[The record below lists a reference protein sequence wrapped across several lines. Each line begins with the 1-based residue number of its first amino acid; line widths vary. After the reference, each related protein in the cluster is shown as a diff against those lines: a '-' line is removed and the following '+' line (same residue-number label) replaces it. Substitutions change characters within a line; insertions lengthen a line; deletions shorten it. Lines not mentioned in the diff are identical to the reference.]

1 MGRGPGHRLG
11 RARRRRLAGRHR
23 APRPGRAVV
32 LHHPAGRVDGPAVG
46 AVLHGHRARRTGRD
60 GDGAGCRRPGGR
72 RPHPHPVSAPA
83 GSAWGVRRPGGREFA
98 LMAVGVVG
106 ISLSGPLTALV
117 TAPALAIAFWR
128 NAAGAVLL
136 APVLATRERAT
147 LRGLRLRHLGSSVIA
162 GLFLAGHFAA
172 WLPSL
177 SMTSVGA
184 SIALVTT
191 TPVWT
196 TLVARLSGVRLP
208 VQVWWGLLLAV
219 VGAALIAGVDVTVST
234 RALAGDGLATL
245 GAIFAAGYVLAG
257 ARARQRLATS
267 AYTITCYSVC
277 ALVVAGAPLVVGSP
291 LAGFSARDWLLIAAI
306 TVCAQLLGHTLLN
319 LVLSSVG
326 PTVVSLAVLLEVPGA
341 LIVAL
346 VLLQQAPP
354 LLALPGMA
362 AVVAGVA
369 LVVRA
374 SRPATLVEP
383 AT

>member
-1 MGRGPGHRLG
+1 MGV
-11 RARRRRLAGRHR
+11 
-23 APRPGRAVV
+23 AV
-32 LHHPAGRVDGPAVG
+32 
-46 AVLHGHRARRTGRD
+46 
-60 GDGAGCRRPGGR
+60 
-72 RPHPHPVSAPA
+72 
-83 GSAWGVRRPGGREFA
+83 F
-98 LMAVGVVG
+98 G
-106 ISLSGPLTALV
+106 ISMSGPLTALV

-128 NAAGAVLL
+128 NAAGAALL
-136 APVLATRERAT
+136 LPVLATRERAT
-147 LRGLRLRHLGSSVIA
+147 LRGLRLRHLGSSVVA

-208 VQVWWGLLLAV
+208 AQVWWGLLLAV

-267 AYTITCYSVC
+267 AYTIACYSVC
-277 ALVVAGAPLVVGSP
+277 ALAVAGAALVVGSP

-346 VLLQQAPP
+346 VLLQQVPP

-374 SRPATLVEP
+374 SRPTTLVEP